1 MGKII
6 TFKEAIFDTVT
17 TEYDTAGQE
26 YYQEALIW
34 IANKPYKVWQEDEY
48 NYWLENDFDLYKRGI
63 DKKLENDLYIV
74 KEVKN

>member
-6 TFKEAIFDTVT
+6 TFKEAIFDTVMT
-17 TEYDTAGQE
+17 PDMMGYEQ
-26 YYQEALIW
+26 YQEALIW

-63 DKKLENDLYIV
+63 DKKLENNLYTV
-74 KEVKN
+74 KEVKD

>member
-6 TFKEAIFDTVT
+6 TFTEAIFDTVS
-17 TEYDTAGQE
+17 TENDGLQE

-48 NYWLENDFDLYKRGI
+48 SYWLENDFDLYKRGM
-63 DKKLENDLYIV
+63 DKKLEGILYTV
-74 KEVKN
+74 KEVND